1 MTPSTILKLIVLLGA
16 TLLGPAR
23 AQTIGQAP
31 QGAPGVPVSH
41 SIEQADATLAQVAR
55 DRAAVQQRYAQ
66 DEQVCYGKFFV
77 NHCLDQAREKRRAAL
92 AELRAVEV
100 EANHFKRK
108 DAVERRD
115 AELAERAR
123 KDEQEQ
129 AARAAQP
136 PRPARAPADE
146 TPAPAPKGGPTLEQ
160 RQAAHDAQ
168 EQRREAEQ
176 AAGASRRAANVAA
189 FERKQQ
195 ESAARQAAIAKKR
208 QEAGARRAARE
219 EAERKK
225 AAAAAAAAAS
235 ALKQ

>member
-1 MTPSTILKLIVLLGA
+1 MTPSTILKLVLLLGA
-16 TLLGPAR
+16 ALLGPAR

-31 QGAPGVPVSH
+31 QGAPRVPATH
-41 SIEQADATLAQVAR
+41 SVEQADATLAQVAR
-55 DRAAVQQRYAQ
+55 ERAAVHQRYAQ

-77 NHCLDQAREKRRAAL
+77 NRCLDQAREKRRVAL

-100 EANHFKRK
+100 EASHFKRQ
-108 DAVERRD
+108 DAVSRRD
-115 AELAERAR
+115 ADLAERAR

-136 PRPARAPADE
+136 PRAAKAPVE
-146 TPAPAPKGGPTLEQ
+146 EMPPPAPKGGPTLEQ
-160 RQAAHDAQ
+160 RQAEHDAR
-168 EQRREAEQ
+168 EQRRQAEATA
-176 AAGASRRAANVAA
+176 AAGKRAANVAA

-195 ESAARQAAIAKKR
+195 ESEARKVAIARKK
-208 QEAGARRAARE
+208 QDAGARRAARE